1 MVQASSVGS
10 FSQFYEFNFTT
21 TSRLLQGLCTNLLV
35 FLILFYFSNFGIFFA
50 LMMGHITRRPFNRT
64 RLTSQGVYGYGHE
77 DEVGR
82 PIAAVFKPLARR
94 GDGPIADKNYASDA
108 NDGETFG
115 DGPAPEEPVQ

>member
-1 MVQASSVGS
+1 MMPHLMVQASSVGS

-64 RLTSQGVYGYGHE
+64 RLTSHVVYGLGYE
-77 DEVGR
+77 
-82 PIAAVFKPLARR
+82 
-94 GDGPIADKNYASDA
+94 
-108 NDGETFG
+108 
-115 DGPAPEEPVQ
+115 